1 MSLSPNA
8 STLANQMA
16 LKVRGLDD
24 EVLIALIAE
33 DPDVKRMAAAEAAR
47 RMIAERP
54 GGRGAARA

>member
-1 MSLSPNA
+1 MRTLGPDA
-8 STLANQMA
+8 SGLANQIA

-24 EVLIALIAE
+24 DVLIALIAD

-54 GGRGAARA
+54 RP